1 MANIRCNCRN
11 RNLLFYNLTKNCY
24 IKQSFNISKFIYH
37 VDLDKND
44 GNIVMKITNIKDLG
58 NQLIAYLKDGYT
70 ICSRCGKLIKIKSK
84 YDGSTKYCDE
94 CARKIFNEQCK
105 KNMKKIELQHRSGIS
120 GNILAKLGRNEYISM
135 QSVEKICG
143 TLNCTIDEIMKF
155 KESK

>member
-1 MANIRCNCRN
+1 MAV
-11 RNLLFYNLTKNCY
+11 CY
-24 IKQSFNISKFIYH
+24 ERLW
-37 VDLDKND
+37 D
-44 GNIVMKITNIKDLG
+44 
-58 NQLIAYLKDGYT
+58 
-70 ICSRCGKLIKIKSK
+70 
-84 YDGSTKYCDE
+84 
-94 CARKIFNEQCK
+94 K

>member
-1 MANIRCNCRN
+1 MIHGGTDMAVCYERLWE
-11 RNLLFYNLTKNCY
+11 LL
-24 IKQSFNISKFIYH
+24 
-37 VDLDKND
+37 
-44 GNIVMKITNIKDLG
+44 
-58 NQLIAYLKDGYT
+58 A
-70 ICSRCGKLIKIKSK
+70 
-84 YDGSTKYCDE
+84 
-94 CARKIFNEQCK
+94 K